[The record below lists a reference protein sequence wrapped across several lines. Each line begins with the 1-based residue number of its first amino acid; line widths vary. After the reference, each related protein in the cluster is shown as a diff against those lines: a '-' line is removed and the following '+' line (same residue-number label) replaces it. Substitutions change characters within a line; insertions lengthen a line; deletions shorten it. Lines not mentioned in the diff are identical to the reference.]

1 MSYFNLDTP
10 QGRAE
15 YRIWLLAHKQLD
27 AEIPMGD
34 RLEYRELLAD
44 RLARVVTDLD

>member
-1 MSYFNLDTP
+1 MTAFNLDTP

-15 YRIWLLAHKQLD
+15 YQIWLANHKQLD

-34 RLEYRELLAD
+34 RLAYRELLAD